1 MKRLLKKYIPI
12 GLTMFAIT
20 LTSRVTLNDGNFELS
35 HILTATI
42 MAIVMMLTTAFFDSH
57 PMNKEEK

>member
-1 MKRLLKKYIPI
+1 MKRLLKKYVPI

-20 LTSRVTLNDGNFELS
+20 LTSRVTLNDGNFEPS
-35 HILTATI
+35 HILAATI

-57 PMNKEEK
+57 PMNNEEE